1 MGTTLTYFGHSA
13 FSIDIEHEGST
24 TQLLVDPFIAGNPL
38 AEGAGIRADAQKP
51 AAIILTHGHSDHM
64 GGTLPIASR
73 CNATVYAAFEICEF
87 LQSKGLTHL
96 EPSNPGGRIAAPWGW
111 VAFTQAFHSNSFE
124 GRYMG
129 QPMGV
134 MVHIDDAT
142 GGKTIYH
149 CGDTGLFS
157 DMKLLGEIY
166 KPDIAL
172 IPIGDRF
179 TMGPEL
185 ASRAAEMIG
194 APIAV
199 PIHYKTFGLLRQD
212 ATGFA
217 PTGVQVREMEPGESL
232 CLDDCQR

>member
-1 MGTTLTYFGHSA
+1 MSTTLTYFGHSA
-13 FSIDIEHEGST
+13 FSLDFEHDGGQ

-38 AEGAGIRADAQKP
+38 AEGAGIRADAQRP
-51 AAIILTHGHSDHM
+51 TAIILTHGHSDHM

-73 CNATVYAAFEICEF
+73 CNATVYASFEICEF
-87 LQSKGLTHL
+87 LGSKGLTKL
-96 EPSNPGGRIAAPWGW
+96 EPGNAGGKIETPWGW
-111 VAFTQAFHSNSFE
+111 VAFTQAFHSSSYE
-124 GRYMG
+124 GKYMG

-134 MVHIDDAT
+134 MVHVGDAS
-142 GGKTIYH
+142 GGRTIYH

-185 ASRAAEMIG
+185 ASRAAEMIS

-199 PIHYKTFGLLRQD
+199 PIHYKTFGMLRQD
-212 ATGFA
+212 AVGFE
-217 PTGVQVREMEPGESL
+217 PIGVQVREMQPGESIQL
-232 CLDDCQR
+232 